1 MTETE
6 PFQTKMEV
14 ATSLE
19 IVQSRIQKMIMITNR

>member
-19 IVQSRIQKMIMITNR
+19 IVQSQVQKMIMITNR

>member
-19 IVQSRIQKMIMITNR
+19 IVQSRVQKMIMITNR